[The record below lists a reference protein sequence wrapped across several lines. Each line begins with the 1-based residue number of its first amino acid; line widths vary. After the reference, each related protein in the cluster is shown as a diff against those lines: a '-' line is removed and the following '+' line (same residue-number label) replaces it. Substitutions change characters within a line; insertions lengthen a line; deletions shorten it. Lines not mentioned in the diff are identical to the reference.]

1 MMKLKNIILW
11 AGAAMLAVACS
22 DELGSRVDQYANVG
36 IPVPI
41 TVKSVRNI
49 AGGAVIKVT
58 IPDDPTLKGVVAEYE
73 RNGEVVNTKIS
84 RYVDSLTVEGYADT
98 KKHTVKL
105 YSFNVN
111 EERSSGVDVEIQP
124 LTPAILEVNP
134 SIIESFG
141 GVKVHIQNNKAKADL
156 AICILRDADLS
167 DMGKPLSK
175 MKWVEVTTMFTASED
190 IYLSR
195 RGIEPKK
202 AIFGMYLR
210 DHWGNVSDTTVAVLT
225 PIVESRLDTVKVNGS
240 LYYKFSDA
248 KINDDI
254 CVTQNA
260 SYYPVQALWDGSG
273 QSVVPHFFVSQEVDG
288 YSPTWLT
295 VDLGN
300 MARLSR
306 ITTLPRIGYL
316 EFSGGAVRDY
326 EFWGTPGEL
335 QPDGS
340 YAKPTGKVL
349 PATEDNPNGFDTDV
363 WFCLGK
369 FTQAKPSGYL
379 SNGLPGDITTED
391 RQTFN
396 AGNDFELDPVQ
407 YPHCNDPI
415 RYFRIV
421 FANTFTTF
429 EYGRSTS
436 NRSVQTGEVTP
447 FGQPIIE

>member
-11 AGAAMLAVACS
+11 AGAAILAVACS

-58 IPDDPTLKGVVAEYE
+58 IPDDPNLKGVVAEYE
-73 RNGEVVNTKIS
+73 RRGEIVNAKIS

-98 KKHTVKL
+98 KKHKVTL

-111 EERSSGVDVEIQP
+111 EERSSGVDVEIEP
-124 LTPAILEVNP
+124 LTPAIMGVNP
-134 SIIESFG
+134 VIYESFG
-141 GVKVHIQNNKAKADL
+141 GVKVHIQNNTSKSDL
-156 AICILRDADLS
+156 AICILRDEDLS
-167 DMGKPLSK
+167 DLGKPLSQ
-175 MKWVEVTTMFTASED
+175 MKWVEVTTLFTASED

-195 RGIEPKK
+195 RGIEPKE

-210 DHWGNVSDTTVAVLT
+210 DHWGNISDTTVVVLT
-225 PIVESRLDTVKVNGS
+225 PILEVRLADYKVDGKN
-240 LYYKFSDA
+240 YYKFSNA
-248 KINDDI
+248 NIPDDN
-254 CVTQNA
+254 CESTSPSQ
-260 SYYPVQALWDGSG
+260 YPVSALWDGSG
-273 QSVVPHFFVSQEVDG
+273 LSEIPHFFVSPEG
-288 YSPTWLT
+288 GPSPTWLT
-295 VDLGN
+295 IDLGN

-306 ITTLPRIGYL
+306 ITTLPRIGYVIYG
-316 EFSGGAVRDY
+316 GGAVRDY
-326 EFWGTPGEL
+326 EFWGSPGEL

-340 YAKPTGKVL
+340 YIKPTGKTVT
-349 PATEDNPNGFDTDV
+349 PTESNPYGFDPDV

-379 SNGLPGDITTED
+379 PNGLPGDITPED
-391 RQTFN
+391 SQVYN

-415 RYFRIV
+415 RYLRVIFV
-421 FANTFTTF
+421 NTFSTF
-429 EYGRSTS
+429 EYGHETK
-436 NRSVQTGEVTP
+436 NRQVQTGEVTP
-447 FGQPIIE
+447 FGQPITE